1 MYTLG
6 TVGGC
11 GVAVVVGVFAGSDDL
26 DKVIGGMAVLV
37 VELSDV

>member
-11 GVAVVVGVFAGSDDL
+11 GVAVVVVGVFVVSDDL

-37 VELSDV
+37 ELSDV